1 MSGLSGWLAE
11 GDLRS
16 DGFADEAVRFIQQNP
31 GLAGDLLAM
40 LDHPDPVVR
49 AHGADALE
57 KLARTRPDLIKPAL
71 GRLIAVT
78 ERPEPAA
85 VRMHMAMMLGH
96 LAADPEVRPTLLA
109 PLLKLLDEPG
119 AFSRCW
125 AISSLCILGR
135 LEPAASEQIMDCIA
149 ALRDDPSIAVRT
161 RVRKASPLLADRQK
175 PFPRGWIKS
184 DHLKDLEGAVGGEN
198 QPGV

>member
-1 MSGLSGWLAE
+1 
-11 GDLRS
+11 
-16 DGFADEAVRFIQQNP
+16 V
-31 GLAGDLLAM
+31 
-40 LDHPDPVVR
+40 
-49 AHGADALE
+49 
-57 KLARTRPDLIKPAL
+57 L

-78 ERPEPAA
+78 ERPELAA
-85 VRMHMAMMLGH
+85 VHIHLAMMLGH
-96 LAADPEVRPTLLA
+96 LAADPEMRPILLA

-119 AFSRCW
+119 AFSRSW

-135 LEPAASEQIMDCIA
+135 LKPAASEQILDRIA

-161 RVRKASPLLADRQK
+161 RVRKAIPLLADRQK

-184 DHLKDLEGAVGGEN
+184 DQLKDLEGAVGSEN